1 MKIAFL
7 GTGLMGTGFVRR
19 LLAQGHDVHVWNRT
33 AAKATALQAQGAKAF
48 ADAAAAVVGVD
59 RVHLSLADDASVDAV
74 LEPLAGA
81 NGANTAIAAG
91 TWIVDHTTTAATATA
106 ARAARW
112 DARGCSFVHAPVF
125 MGPANAAEGTGIMLV
140 SGAPARCETL
150 LPALQAMT
158 GQVVNMGPQPERA
171 AAFKL
176 LGNLTIL
183 GIIGV
188 LGDVNRLG
196 HAMGIGTAD
205 SFSLFKHFNPG
216 TTLTA
221 RAERIVSADVNAPSF
236 ELAMARKDVRLMIE
250 EAQQGGMALA
260 LMPALAALFDAGI
273 AKGQGALDVVS
284 AARVPG

>member
-74 LEPLAGA
+74 LEPLADSSA
-81 NGANTAIAAG
+81 AIAAG

-106 ARAARW
+106 VRVARW

-140 SGAPARCETL
+140 SGAPARCEAL

-196 HAMGIGTAD
+196 HAMGIGTQEA
-205 SFSLFKHFNPG
+205 FSLFKHFNPG

-250 EAQQGGMALA
+250 EAQQGGVALA

-284 AARVPG
+284 AARFPG

>member
-19 LLAQGHDVHVWNRT
+19 LLSQGHEVQVWNRT
-33 AAKATALQAQGAKAF
+33 AAKAQALQAQGAKAF
-48 ADAAAAVVGVD
+48 ADAAAAVAGVD
-59 RVHLSLADDASVDAV
+59 RVHLSLADDDSVDAV
-74 LEPLAGA
+74 LEPLAG
-81 NGANTAIAAG
+81 AIAAG

-106 ARAARW
+106 ARVARW
-112 DARGCSFVHAPVF
+112 DARGRTLVHAPVF

-150 LPALQAMT
+150 LPVLQAMT

-196 HAMGIGTAD
+196 HALGIGTQET
-205 SFSLFKHFNPG
+205 FSLFKHFNPG
-216 TTLTA
+216 LTLTG
-221 RAERIVSADVNAPSF
+221 RAERIVSADVSAPSF

-250 EAQQGGMALA
+250 EAEQGGMALA

-273 AKGQGALDVVS
+273 ANGQGALDVVS
-284 AARVPG
+284 AARVPD

>member
-19 LLAQGHDVHVWNRT
+19 LLAQGHEVRVWNRT
-33 AAKATALQAQGAKAF
+33 AAKAQALQTVGAKAF
-48 ADAAAAVVGVD
+48 ADAAAAVAGTD
-59 RVHLSLADDASVDAV
+59 RVHVSLADDASVDAV
-74 LEPLAGA
+74 LEPLAG
-81 NGANTAIAAG
+81 TIAPA

-106 ARAARW
+106 ARVARW
-112 DARGCSFVHAPVF
+112 DARGCNFVHAPVF
-125 MGPANAAEGTGIMLV
+125 MGPTNAAEGTGIMLV
-140 SGAPARCETL
+140 SGTPARCETL

-196 HAMGIGTAD
+196 HAMGISTAD

-216 TTLTA
+216 TTLAA

-273 AKGQGALDVVS
+273 ANGQGALDVVS
-284 AARVPG
+284 AARFPG